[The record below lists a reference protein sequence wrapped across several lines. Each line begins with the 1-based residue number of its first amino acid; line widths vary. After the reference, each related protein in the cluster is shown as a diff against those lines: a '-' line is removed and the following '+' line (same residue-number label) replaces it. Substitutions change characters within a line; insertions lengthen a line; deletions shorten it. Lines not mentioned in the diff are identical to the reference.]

1 MILPRPHSV
10 ASFAHHGD
18 NADESKANKF
28 LKRMISFTDVPSVR
42 LRSIEIYDWDPLTKE
57 DTKELSELTNSMHQ
71 AVASLLV

>member
-1 MILPRPHSV
+1 MIPPRPHPV

-28 LKRMISFTDVPSVR
+28 LKRMISFTDGPSVR
-42 LRSIEIYDWDPLTKE
+42 LRSVEIYDWYPLTKE

-71 AVASLLV
+71 AVASLLA